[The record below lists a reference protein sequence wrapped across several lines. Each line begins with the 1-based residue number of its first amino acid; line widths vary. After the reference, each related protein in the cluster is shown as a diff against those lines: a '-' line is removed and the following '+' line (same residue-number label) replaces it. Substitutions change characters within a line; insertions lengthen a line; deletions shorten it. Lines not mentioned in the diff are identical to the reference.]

1 MHSLCWRLI
10 GACNNVLRLRQ
21 AVSTSLLPT
30 VEQEEAASLA
40 ALQAW
45 AGAYQA
51 GQRPDE
57 NTAVPPCRWAKGPRG
72 DGELRAPLLAQ
83 ILGQSSRE
91 SASHVSGRQYHLCLA
106 EQARHRTS
114 HLAHGSPLQA
124 QAGQGCS
131 WLPST
136 LSAVM
141 SFSANNSVARSKVLE
156 FSRTRQI
163 WSSSEDLS

>member
-1 MHSLCWRLI
+1 MHSLYWRLI

-21 AVSTSLLPT
+21 AISTSLLPMA
-30 VEQEEAASLA
+30 EQEEAASLA
-40 ALQAW
+40 ALQAR
-45 AGAYQA
+45 AG
-51 GQRPDE
+51 E
-57 NTAVPPCRWAKGPRG
+57 NTAVPPCRWAKGPHG

-91 SASHVSGRQYHLCLA
+91 SASHVADIQYHVCLA
-106 EQARHRTS
+106 VQARHHSS

-141 SFSANNSVARSKVLE
+141 SFSANNSVACSKVLE
-156 FSRTRQI
+156 FSRMRQI